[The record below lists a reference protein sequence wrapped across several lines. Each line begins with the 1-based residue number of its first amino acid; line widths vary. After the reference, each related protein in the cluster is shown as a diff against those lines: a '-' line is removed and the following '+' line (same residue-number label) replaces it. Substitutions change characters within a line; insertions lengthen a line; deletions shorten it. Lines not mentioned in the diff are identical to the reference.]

1 MVSPLDRV
9 GGGEVGRGGKP
20 SHIGITGAI
29 YGNPHAFVVY
39 AAAAQIGRVDQLRPG
54 RIEFRDKGITLATNS
69 ALHGVG
75 GGGKVAR
82 DSESGHVSVAGPI
95 HSNPK
100 SMLAAGAAQ
109 VGRIEQ
115 LRPGRIEFRDESH
128 IVASGDATRFNGLH
142 GVGGGGKVARASE
155 SGQVSVARAV
165 HSNPVGPLTAVCET
179 SAAQVSGIDQR
190 RTGCIEFGYER
201 IGEGVAV
208 STTLHRL

>member
-20 SHIGITGAI
+20 SH
-29 YGNPHAFVVY
+29 
-39 AAAAQIGRVDQLRPG
+39 
-54 RIEFRDKGITLATNS
+54 KGITLATNS
-69 ALHGVG
+69 A
-75 GGGKVAR
+75 
-82 DSESGHVSVAGPI
+82 
-95 HSNPK
+95 
-100 SMLAAGAAQ
+100 
-109 VGRIEQ
+109 
-115 LRPGRIEFRDESH
+115 
-128 IVASGDATRFNGLH
+128 LH